1 MTRLTVC
8 AVETLQPGHI
18 DVHLSGECGI
28 SPTIATIINETLN
41 PTIPQRQIAAAF
53 PSLMLMLIGGI
64 YIMGVVPIDRGW
76 GLYKMDTQDLSVRER
91 NTQWWLAVR
100 RSSRRK
106 CERAMEECLELVLL
120 RGRVPCGLRDFDM
133 VDAANLAAHGE
144 HLGLN
149 VSGFVWSL
157 LTGFSKHDSGIG
169 ISRQALDTAW

>member
-8 AVETLQPGHI
+8 AVETLQPGQHRRPLI
-18 DVHLSGECGI
+18 WRMWHLANNRNYYQHSD
-28 SPTIATIINETLN
+28 
-41 PTIPQRQIAAAF
+41 IPQRQIAAAF
-53 PSLMLMLIGGI
+53 PSLMLMLIGRI

-106 CERAMEECLELVLL
+106 CERATKKCRELVLL